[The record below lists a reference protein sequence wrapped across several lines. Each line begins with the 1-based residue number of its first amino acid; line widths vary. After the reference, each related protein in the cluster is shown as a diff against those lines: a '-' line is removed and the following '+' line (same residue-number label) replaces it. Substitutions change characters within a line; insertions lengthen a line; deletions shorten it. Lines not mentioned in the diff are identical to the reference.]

1 MARALELA
9 RKGTA
14 LAHPNPMV
22 GAVVVREGRVLGE
35 GFHIYEDIKHAEILA
50 LERAGRFAR
59 GATLYV
65 TLEPC
70 CHTGRTG
77 PCASA
82 IVDAGIRRVVAAMP
96 DPNPRVAG
104 RSFAML
110 RRAGIEV
117 TTGTAGDD
125 AQRLNESFAKWIR
138 TGLPFLTLKTAS
150 TLDGQIASRRG
161 STTWITSRESRA
173 RVQQIRHAA
182 DALVTGI
189 GTVLKDDPRMTDR
202 SGLPRW
208 RPLLRVV
215 LDSHLRLPLR
225 SKLVRSAAR
234 DLLVIGTPAAS
245 PRRALALEKAGVEVL
260 LVRQGHGRTDL
271 RNVLRELGRRQ
282 LLSVLLEAGSALNG
296 AAITAG
302 IVDRLIVFYAP
313 LLLGAGNVPIATLP
327 FITLASAP
335 RITNLHFERVGP
347 DFMLEGRFHV
357 HRNH

>member
-9 RKGTA
+9 RTGTA

-35 GFHIYEDIKHAEILA
+35 GFHTYEGLKHAEILA
-50 LERAGRFAR
+50 LERAGRFTR

-117 TTGTAGDD
+117 ATGTAGDD
-125 AQRLNESFAKWIR
+125 AQRLNESFDKWIR

-202 SGLPRW
+202 SGLPRR

-225 SKLVRSAAR
+225 SRLVRSAAS
-234 DLLVIGTPAAS
+234 DLLVIGTAAAS

-296 AAITAG
+296 AALAASM
-302 IVDRLIVFYAP
+302 VDRLIVFYAP
-313 LLLGAGNVPIATLP
+313 LLLGAHNVPIATLP
-327 FITLASAP
+327 SITFASAP
-335 RITNLHFERVGP
+335 RITNLRFERVGP

-357 HRNH
+357 HRDH